1 MALGLV
7 RGIRLLLGA
16 LALGAAS
23 LAFASPLQVHYSLY
37 NASGTVFAS
46 GDVDDGSSTGLN
58 NPVLTS
64 DVFLTGYLAKFSVS
78 LVPTGQDVNWSFVWQ
93 LSASADFLAKR
104 AAVIYSAGVD
114 AQIAIGTSASG
125 FSGVAGN
132 IIAADVASQT
142 LSNPSS
148 LAKGGTLSI
157 SNMKTGSASLD
168 GTSTTEVWAYVGG
181 ASYSQTSSSVL
192 TSFSSYGSILAYAN
206 VADPLLPDVIPAD
219 GGGAAPEPASLA
231 LLAGAGAVGLLR
243 RRRDRLKPLAVP
255 AV

>member
-1 MALGLV
+1 M
-7 RGIRLLLGA
+7 LGA
-16 LALGAAS
+16 LALGATS
-23 LAFASPLQVHYSLY
+23 FAVAGPLQVHYSLY

-46 GDVDDGSSTGLN
+46 GDVGDGSSTGLN

-93 LSASADFLAKR
+93 LSANADFMAKR

-125 FSGVAGN
+125 FSGVGGN
-132 IIAADVASQT
+132 IIAEDLASQT

-148 LAKGGTLSI
+148 LAKGRTLSI
-157 SNMKTGSASLD
+157 SNMKTGNASLN

-192 TSFSSYGSILAYAN
+192 GSFASYGSILAYAN
-206 VADPLLPDVIPAD
+206 VADPLLPDVILAD
-219 GGGAAPEPASLA
+219 GGGSAAPEPASLA
-231 LLAGAGAVGLLR
+231 LLAGAGAMGLLR
-243 RRRDRLKPLAVP
+243 RRRDRLKPLAAP